1 MPLRTQNRCALLLE
15 RLLRRAILRSALKS
29 IGGGL
34 LLILLLVVLGTVMP
48 RPFLP
53 GSGGEAAGA
62 GSREILLLS
71 NPIHTDIAL
80 AIDDDLRR
88 VFSELQEG
96 GIAVNHPAAIYLVFG
111 WGGRS
116 FYIETPRWSDLKPM
130 PVLRSLTLDRSV
142 MHVDVTGDFPA
153 GLAGVQRLRVSE
165 EGYQRLVAGIRA
177 SFARKDG
184 YIQPVPGAA
193 YGLTD
198 AFFEANGWFNAL
210 AGCNLWSAAMLQRA
224 GIRTGWWTP
233 LPPLLRWS
241 IDLHG

>member
-1 MPLRTQNRCALLLE
+1 MRTVLRW
-15 RLLRRAILRSALKS
+15 

-34 LLILLLVVLGTVMP
+34 LLVVLLLVLGTVVP
-48 RPFLP
+48 RPFFAD
-53 GSGGEAAGA
+53 EANDAKE
-62 GSREILLLS
+62 REILLLS

-80 AIDDDLRR
+80 PVDDDLRR
-88 VFSELQEG
+88 VFAELQEG
-96 GIAVNHPAAIYLVFG
+96 GIAVNHPAAATLVFG

-116 FYIETPRWSDLKPM
+116 FYIQTPTWADLKPM
-130 PVLRSLTLDRSV
+130 PVLRSFTLDSSV

-153 GLAGVQRLRVSE
+153 DLAGVKRLRISE
-165 EGYQRLVAGIRA
+165 AGYQRLIAGISA
-177 SFARKDG
+177 SFVRQDG
-184 YIQPVPGAA
+184 RVQLVPGVA

-210 AGCNLWSAAMLQRA
+210 AGCNTWSAAMLRQA

-241 IDLHG
+241 VDLHN

>member
-1 MPLRTQNRCALLLE
+1 MFRTV
-15 RLLRRAILRSALKS
+15 LKS

-34 LLILLLVVLGTVMP
+34 LLIVLLLVLGTVVP
-48 RPFLP
+48 RPFFA
-53 GSGGEAAGA
+53 GDASGVRD
-62 GSREILLLS
+62 REILLLS

-80 AIDDDLRR
+80 PVDDDLRR

-96 GIAVNHPAAIYLVFG
+96 GIAVNHPAAAYLVFG

-116 FYIETPRWSDLKPM
+116 FYTETPTWADLKPM

-153 GLAGVQRLRVSE
+153 DLAGVKRLRISE
-165 EGYQRLVAGIRA
+165 AGYRRLVTAIRA
-177 SFARKDG
+177 SFLRDDG
-184 YIQPVPGAA
+184 RDGGKVRLISGVS

-198 AFFEANGWFNAL
+198 AFFEAKGWFNAL
-210 AGCNLWSAAMLQRA
+210 AGCNTWSAAMLQEA

-233 LPPLLRWS
+233 LPLLLRWS
-241 IDLHG
+241 ATLHN